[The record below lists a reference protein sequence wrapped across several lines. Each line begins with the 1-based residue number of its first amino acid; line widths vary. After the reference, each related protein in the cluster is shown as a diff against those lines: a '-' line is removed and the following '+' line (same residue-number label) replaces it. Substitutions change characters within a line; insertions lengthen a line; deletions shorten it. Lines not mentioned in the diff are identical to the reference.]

1 LLSFVVAFAMPLKE
15 DVAGMLRADLAA
27 ASRVWLKATR
37 HDTEE
42 QTLREQSDSLVNVN
56 HEGFSPLFSV

>member
-1 LLSFVVAFAMPLKE
+1 MPLKE